1 MTINDESILDSRNLG
16 FRYESFSGFP
26 LAPGKSLYRGDI
38 LRFRY
43 TSKED
48 NFKKI
53 NVDPC
58 IIFSGA
64 NLSEGWIEGPNIFL
78 FNYYYNKEGNK
89 EVNKMNGVRFIQ
101 LYKNL
106 YWNTQRGNDEVTR
119 NPYFLFTYKNCEKLF
134 GRLGKDL
141 KKYWRR
147 FKIPNVKSATNI
159 NMEVTELLLNTQN
172 PIFAD
177 STVKINEE

>member
-1 MTINDESILDSRNLG
+1 MDDILKQMNLG
-16 FRYESFSGFP
+16 FRYENFSGFP

-43 TSKED
+43 TSKEE

-64 NLSEGWIEGPNIFL
+64 NISEGWIEGPNIFL
-78 FNYYYNKEGNK
+78 FNYYYNKDGNK
-89 EVNKMNGVRFIQ
+89 EINKNNGLKFME
-101 LYKNL
+101 LYKKL
-106 YWNTQRGNDEVTR
+106 YWDTIRENSGSTR
-119 NPYFLFTYKNCEKLF
+119 TPYTRFTYENCEKIF

-147 FKIPNVKSATNI
+147 FKIPNIKSATNI
-159 NMEVTELLLNTQN
+159 NIEIAEKILNSQN
-172 PIFAD
+172 PIFAN
-177 STVKINEE
+177 SNIKINEEKI